1 MGFTRR
7 AVLGSAA
14 TIGVAGCVGGGD
26 DGADEATESPTDGA
40 MDTQSDEEMDTQSD
54 EEAADS
60 AESPSDTTAPTDDQS
75 ATVVVRSHE
84 EIGEILVD
92 AEGMTLYMFDQDT
105 QGEGASTCSG
115 DCADAWP
122 PLTTDGSAT
131 GGDNVTAEVG
141 TFERS
146 DGEVQVAA
154 NGWPLYYFAA
164 DESPG
169 DMEGQGVNDVWWV
182 LTPDGMPVRST
193 PAATET
199 ETAAATETEERGG
212 GPGGY

>member
-1 MGFTRR
+1 MEFTRR

-14 TIGVAGCVGGGD
+14 MIGIAGCIGGD
-26 DGADEATESPTDGA
+26 DGGGDAMESPTDGA
-40 MDTQSDEEMDTQSD
+40 MDTQVDG
-54 EEAADS
+54 ADS
-60 AESPSDTTAPTDDQS
+60 TESPSETTSIDDQS
-75 ATVVVRSHE
+75 ATVVARSHE
-84 EIGEILVD
+84 DLGEILVD

-122 PLTTDGSAT
+122 PLTTDDAAT
-131 GGDNVTAEVG
+131 GGGNVTAEVG

-146 DGEVQVAA
+146 DGVVQVTA

-164 DESPG
+164 DESP
-169 DMEGQGVNDVWWV
+169 DDVEGQGVNDVWWV

-193 PAATET
+193 
-199 ETAAATETEERGG
+199 AAATETGTETATEGESG
-212 GPGGY
+212 DSGAY